1 MNCPGCGATIGR
13 FRAAGEA
20 GERVGGV
27 TCVHDGM
34 EYELQQVISQPAAS
48 APKANKRRKSRR
60 PSIIAQRRADAA
72 ARRATTSK
80 GKQRK
85 ANRQRRIAEALAA

>member
-27 TCVHDGM
+27 TCVRDGM

-48 APKANKRRKSRR
+48 GAEGQQAPQKPKTQHHRPTPRRRR
-60 PSIIAQRRADAA
+60 CPSCDYVKGQAAQ
-72 ARRATTSK
+72 
-80 GKQRK
+80 G
-85 ANRQRRIAEALAA
+85 